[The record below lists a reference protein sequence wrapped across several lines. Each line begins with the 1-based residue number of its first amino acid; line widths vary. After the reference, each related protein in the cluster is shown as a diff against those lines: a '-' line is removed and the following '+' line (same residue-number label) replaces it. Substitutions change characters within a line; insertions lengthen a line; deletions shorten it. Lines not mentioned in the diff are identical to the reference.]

1 MKPGVPWSV
10 KGIDPEVRAA
20 AKRSARR
27 AGMTL
32 GEWLNGV
39 ILDQNGNR
47 IDSALGQTTHPEE
60 SFLSSTPQ
68 DPGPSLPDGAP
79 RDEQPRRPSA
89 ARRDD
94 SALRL
99 QDIARQLAD
108 LAQKE
113 RQSVPVRPYEP
124 ERRRPG
130 EDEEAFA
137 RVLERVDDNE
147 RQTVEALTAVNERLS
162 MLAQQIVVQP
172 RAEPF
177 VRPEDVPGYTALES
191 AIRNV
196 VEHIEVSEKRTRD
209 SLKAMQDRLGELA
222 EQSAR
227 QPAHEDHQRTA
238 PVLAQ
243 LEARVAELSN
253 RLQRTESTLQAGMPE
268 QLRREFGQIVERIDS
283 VKASAD
289 QMARQAQTAATGIAR
304 SELREIETRVLATL
318 KEAQAAA
325 GAPGAAS
332 PEFGQLKGEIGGL
345 SRRMDEIKANSATE
359 RDLHALRIAVEH
371 LSSRVAQV
379 PDVRPLADMDRRLAE
394 LGQRVE
400 QAIRQQSDPRTFDL
414 LEQNI
419 AAVGERVGRTEEQ
432 LRHIETMEQ
441 AIRQLYA
448 SLEQSREITS
458 QTAEEAASR
467 TVERMLS
474 SGLPSG
480 APAGRSPELKAL
492 EDGLRAVRESAAG
505 AERRN
510 QDTLA
515 AVHETLSQ
523 IVEKIAEL
531 ESGSGGAALPS
542 AAAAHA
548 FAPEPPA
555 PPSQPQPG
563 HYHEAPAYTPEP
575 ATANSGAAPL
585 AAGDDFIAAARRAAQ
600 AAASRPSALRAEFGP
615 VVQAPEEEGGLS
627 LLRRFHKREKPE
639 AADLSGSDPLRKPAK
654 DQATAARRRR
664 LLLAGVVLLAAVSAF
679 AFNMLVRKQ
688 TPPAPPPSAIEAP
701 VQPQQQPELPP
712 ERQGL
717 IDLPSEPIVTGSL
730 PAPGA
735 ANSVRLP
742 PPETGTE
749 ALRRAAVNGNA
760 AAQFIIA
767 SRYFDGEG
775 IAPDAATAAL
785 WYEQAAGSGLAPAQY
800 RLGTL
805 YERGK
810 GVAQDAGLAL
820 SWYERAA
827 RQGNVKSMHNAAVVI
842 VGGQAGPVDH
852 GKAFALFSA
861 AAERGL
867 RDSQFNLAILHERG
881 MGTKEDKAE
890 AVFWYRLAALQG
902 DTDAAGR
909 AATLSKSLRP
919 ETLSGLEARLA
930 AWAPKPSDDSA
941 NVVAILDP
949 AWKEPTSSV
958 LLSGAAVPLA
968 PAPAATDL
976 VAEAQQLLLDLGFNV
991 GTPDGKLG
999 SRTLAALR
1007 QFQQQSGLEVT
1018 GELTPEVL
1026 DAMRDQAG

>member
-20 AKRSARR
+20 AKTAARR

-39 ILDQNGNR
+39 ILDQNGNN
-47 IDSALGQTTHPEE
+47 IDSALRQNTYFEE
-60 SFLSSTPQ
+60 SFLSSTPN
-68 DPGPSLPDGAP
+68 DPGPSPADSAP
-79 RDEQPRRPSA
+79 RDEQPRRPPA
-89 ARRDD
+89 GRRDD

-113 RQSVPVRPYEP
+113 RRSATIKPADSEMKRT
-124 ERRRPG
+124 G

-137 RVLERVDDNE
+137 RVLERIDDTE
-147 RQTVEALTAVNERLS
+147 RQTVEALTAVNERLT
-162 MLAQQIVVQP
+162 MLAQQIAVQP

-177 VRPEDVPGYTALES
+177 VRPEDVPGYSALES

-209 SLKAMQDRLGELA
+209 SLKAMQDRLSELA
-222 EQSAR
+222 DQAAL
-227 QPAHEDHQRTA
+227 QPDRGDHQRMA

-243 LEARVAELSN
+243 LEARVVELSN
-253 RLQRTESTLQAGMPE
+253 RLQHTESTLQSGMPE
-268 QLRREFGQIVERIDS
+268 QLRREFGQLVERIDS

-318 KEAQAAA
+318 KETQAAA
-325 GAPGAAS
+325 GAPGAAA
-332 PEFGQLKGEIGGL
+332 PEFVQIRGEIGGL
-345 SRRMDEIKANSATE
+345 ARRMDEIKANSATE
-359 RDLHALRIAVEH
+359 RDLHALRLAVEH

-394 LGQRVE
+394 LGQKVE
-400 QAIRQQSDPRTFDL
+400 QTIRQLGDPRAIET

-419 AAVGERVGRTEEQ
+419 ATVGERVSRTEEQ

-441 AIRQLYA
+441 AIRQLYG
-448 SLEQSREITS
+448 SLEQSRELTS

-474 SGLPSG
+474 SGTPG
-480 APAGRSPELKAL
+480 GRSPELKAL

-523 IVEKIAEL
+523 IVEKIAEI
-531 ESGSGGAALPS
+531 EAGPAGPAMSSPVAARALRAEP
-542 AAAAHA
+542 AA
-548 FAPEPPA
+548 PPA
-555 PPSQPQPG
+555 QQTPDIHQPPPG
-563 HYHEAPAYTPEP
+563 YKAEP
-575 ATANSGAAPL
+575 GASPSGAAPPS
-585 AAGDDFIAAARRAAQ
+585 GDDFIAAARRAAQ

-615 VVQAPEEEGGLS
+615 MAQAAEEEGGMS
-627 LLRRFHKREKPE
+627 LLRRFHKREKPD
-639 AADLSGSDPLRKPAK
+639 AAGLAGSDPMGKAAK
-654 DQATAARRRR
+654 DQGSAARRRR

-679 AFNMLVRKQ
+679 AFNMLVR
-688 TPPAPPPSAIEAP
+688 TPAPPAPPSVIDVPD
-701 VQPQQQPELPP
+701 QQQPERPP

-717 IDLPSEPIVTGSL
+717 LDLPADFIVTGAL
-730 PAPGA
+730 PSPAA
-735 ANSVRLP
+735 ANPVRLP
-742 PPETGTE
+742 PPETGTP
-749 ALRRAAVNGNA
+749 ALRSAAADGDA
-760 AAQFIIA
+760 AAQFIVA
-767 SRYFDGEG
+767 SRYFDGDG
-775 IAPDAATAAL
+775 VARDAAKAAF
-785 WYEQAAGSGLAPAQY
+785 WYGQAAESGLAPAQY

-805 YERGK
+805 YERGS

-827 RQGNVKSMHNAAVVI
+827 RQGNVKSMHNAAVI
-842 VGGQAGPVDH
+842 SIGGQAGPADH
-852 GKAFALFSA
+852 GKALALFSA

-881 MGTKEDKAE
+881 LGTREDMAE

-902 DTDAAGR
+902 DSHAAER
-909 AATLSKSLRP
+909 AAALSASMGP
-919 ETLSGLEARLA
+919 EVLTGLEARLS
-930 AWAPKPSDDSA
+930 AWAPKPSDDTA

-949 AWKEPTSSV
+949 AWKEQASSV
-958 LLSGAAVPLA
+958 LLSTAAA
-968 PAPAATDL
+968 PFSPPPADAQL
-976 VAEAQQLLLDLGFNV
+976 VAEAQQLLLALGFNV
-991 GTPDGKLG
+991 GTPDGRLG

-1018 GELTPEVL
+1018 GKITPEVL
-1026 DAMRDQAG
+1026 DAMRERAG